1 MARISTGTMTVGIF
15 AVLFGLV
22 GAYALR
28 AALVGEAPPP
38 PPAPRTVV
46 VPLAAHDLP
55 AGRMV
60 QQGDMVLLNMTQAD
74 MEARKFDLTKTM
86 LAPEQI
92 IGRLLEEGVNQGQPF
107 ITTNMYLEGTG
118 PKLADKLKP
127 GMRAITIPIDN
138 LAAVGGRTVEGSFVD
153 VLFKSKSKP
162 ADLVG
167 GKPEI
172 PETTVTLLE
181 NVEVLSVG
189 RIAPSSSGPQDGT
202 LDVRQ
207 INGRSSGPSGIV
219 SVTIAVTPDQ
229 ANVVKAVL
237 GQGDMSLAL
246 RGNPGDGA
254 STPNKYTLEGILG
267 VSARTQGFD
276 RMEIFRGGWS
286 RQTVNYQNNHVI
298 KNEFSVV
305 PGLAPSTPFPVPA
318 TIPQST
324 KGSAP
329 ATDPSYRP
337 SPNFYHMGGWGGG
350 GGYGGYGGYGYGGF
364 GGAYNGMSGDAG
376 GNAGGR

>member
-38 PPAPRTVV
+38 PPAPRTVT
-46 VPLAAHDLP
+46 VPLASHDLP
-55 AGRMV
+55 AGRVV
-60 QQGDMVLLNMTQAD
+60 QQGDMVLLAMTQAE
-74 MEARKFDLTKTM
+74 MEARKMPLEKTM
-86 LAPEQI
+86 LSPEQI
-92 IGRLLEEGVNQGQPF
+92 VGRVLQEPMKQGEAF
-107 ITTNMYLEGTG
+107 LTTNMFLEGTG

-153 VLFKSKSKP
+153 VLFKAKKRD
-162 ADLVG
+162 ADLPA

-189 RIAPSSSGPQDGT
+189 RVAPQAARSAGET
-202 LDVRQ
+202 VDVRFA
-207 INGRSSGPSGIV
+207 NGRDQGPTGIV

-229 ANVVKAVL
+229 ANVVKAVM

-246 RGNPGDGA
+246 RSDNGDGA
-254 STPNKYTLEGILG
+254 AAAPNKYTLESVLG
-267 VSARTQGFD
+267 LSAKSQGFD
-276 RMEIFRGGWS
+276 RLEIFRGGWG
-286 RQTVNYQNNHVI
+286 RQMVHYQNSQIV
-298 KNEFSVV
+298 KNDLSLI

-318 TIPQST
+318 TIPAAPKDTKLEDKST
-324 KGSAP
+324 
-329 ATDPSYRP
+329 RP
-337 SPNFYHMGGWGGG
+337 TPNFYHNGGV
-350 GGYGGYGGYGYGGF
+350 GGYGGYGNGGGYGGGWGW
-364 GGAYNGMSGDAG
+364 GGGMGTDSGAS
-376 GNAGGR
+376 RP

>member
-38 PPAPRTVV
+38 PAPPRTVV

-92 IGRLLEEGVNQGQPF
+92 VGRLLEEGVKQGQPF
-107 ITTNMYLEGTG
+107 VTTNMFLEGTG
-118 PKLADKLKP
+118 PKLSDKLKP

-162 ADLVG
+162 ADLVA

-181 NVEVLSVG
+181 NVEVLTVARSNP
-189 RIAPSSSGPQDGT
+189 ASNGPQDGT

-207 INGRSSGPSGIV
+207 INGRSSGPTGIV

-267 VSARTQGFD
+267 VTARTQGYD
-276 RMEIFRGGWS
+276 RMEIFRGGWT
-286 RQTVNYQNNHVI
+286 RQTVNYDNGKVI
-298 KNEFSVV
+298 KNEYSVV

-318 TIPQST
+318 TIPA
-324 KGSAP
+324 AP
-329 ATDPSYRP
+329 KNQQPTQDPSYRP
-337 SPNFYHMGGWGGG
+337 TPTFYHMGG
-350 GGYGGYGGYGYGGF
+350 GGYGGYGGGYGWGGF
-364 GGAYNGMSGDAG
+364 GGGNYNGMGQ
-376 GNAGGR
+376 